1 MAKWRS
7 LQALA
12 VASAAVAALFASSGT
27 AGATDGAGCP
37 SDEVMCYGWS
47 GNWNKD
53 GGVISY
59 FRGNAWDLNLDR
71 YVGSGT
77 GSGEAIGNNN
87 GSLFVNA
94 LDRTRTIYY
103 NPSVGGARPSGYNIT
118 YGFGV
123 RTCNNHTGTTNWG
136 VLPWYICNNARAHFA
151 N

>member
-1 MAKWRS
+1 MGKKLSVRMFAVGAV
-7 LQALA
+7 ALA
-12 VASAAVAALFASSGT
+12 SVFATSGS

-53 GGVISY
+53 GGAISY

-71 YVGSGT
+71 YQGSGT
-77 GSGEAIGNNN
+77 GSGQQIGNND

-123 RTCNNHTGTTNWG
+123 RTCNNHTGTTDWG
-136 VLPWYICNNARAHFA
+136 VLPWYICNNARAHFV